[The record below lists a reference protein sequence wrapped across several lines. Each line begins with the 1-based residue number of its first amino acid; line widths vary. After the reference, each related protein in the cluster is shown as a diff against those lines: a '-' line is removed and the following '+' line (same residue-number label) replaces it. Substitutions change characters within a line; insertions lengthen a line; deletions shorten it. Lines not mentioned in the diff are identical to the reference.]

1 MNKENNLNSFY
12 NKIVKK
18 PWGKEYLIFQN
29 NVVDIWLLSIEPG
42 KNTSLHCH
50 PTKKNWINI
59 VGWKNRGGFRFL

>member
-29 NVVDIWLLSIEPG
+29 NVVAIWLLSIEPG

-50 PTKKNWINI
+50 PTKKTGLNKMARNHIRI
-59 VGWKNRGGFRFL
+59 